1 MHVMHV
7 MFRAFCMCVLHVRE
21 TCFTEGKKVSKR
33 ESNLWITF
41 LLPFWHE
48 GNVGNL
54 KVPFFLMALLCTR
67 AHPDNLLA

>member
-1 MHVMHV
+1 MLAGV
-7 MFRAFCMCVLHVRE
+7 FICVLHVRE

-48 GNVGNL
+48 GNVGNCGNRF
-54 KVPFFLMALLCTR
+54 KSR
-67 AHPDNLLA
+67 QR